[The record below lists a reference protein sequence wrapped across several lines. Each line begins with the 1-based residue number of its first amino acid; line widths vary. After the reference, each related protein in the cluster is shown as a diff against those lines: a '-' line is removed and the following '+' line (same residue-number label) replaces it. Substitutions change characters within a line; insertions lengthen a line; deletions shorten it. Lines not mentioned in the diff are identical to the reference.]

1 MLNSVACKNSSCSEG
16 SSRGISMAASRDK
29 ASCAT
34 IHDNNNNNNNNNVAT
49 TTTTNNNNL
58 NNHHNNNNNDN

>member
-34 IHDNNNNNNNNNVAT
+34 IHDNNNNNNVAT